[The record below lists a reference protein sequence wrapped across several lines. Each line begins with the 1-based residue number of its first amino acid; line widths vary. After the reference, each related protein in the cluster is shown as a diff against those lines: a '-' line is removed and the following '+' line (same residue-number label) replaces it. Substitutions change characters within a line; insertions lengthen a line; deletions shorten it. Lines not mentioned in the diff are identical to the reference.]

1 MMRGTAAGASGA
13 PDAIAHAA
21 VYLASDEAAFVNG
34 TVIDVHGGRAGVA
47 VIAPRSD
54 NRPRRGGSMGT
65 GRHCLFSRRLSGG
78 AAQLPVRRFSAAAIR
93 LRSPIRKTSCSAM
106 LPAISCR
113 WALRTGKSFG
123 SSAAMIV
130 RA

>member
-1 MMRGTAAGASGA
+1 MSRSPRRDPHARPDATSAEGDPAEAMMRGTAAGASGA

-54 NRPRRGGSMGT
+54 NRP
-65 GRHCLFSRRLSGG
+65 
-78 AAQLPVRRFSAAAIR
+78 
-93 LRSPIRKTSCSAM
+93 
-106 LPAISCR
+106 
-113 WALRTGKSFG
+113 
-123 SSAAMIV
+123 
-130 RA
+130 